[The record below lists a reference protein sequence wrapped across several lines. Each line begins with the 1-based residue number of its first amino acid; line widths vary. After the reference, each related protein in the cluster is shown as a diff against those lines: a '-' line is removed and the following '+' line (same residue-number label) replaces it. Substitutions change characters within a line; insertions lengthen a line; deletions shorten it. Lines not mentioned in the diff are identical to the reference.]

1 MIAVKWD
8 RSNGVFYQWH
18 KICIDHF
25 FIHEAFARYSHKY
38 KRAPTAIIIHNTH
51 ESRMGN
57 FFYSFE
63 IPTMVRKNCLRLKK
77 LERGGKGDIRFTVF
91 FFAYFD
97 YVWFGLVLGFISCFH
112 FEWVLYEHWVSECV
126 CMCECFCSRCM
137 TISFVVVTIFSSFFA
152 RFIGSVA
159 L

>member
-91 FFAYFD
+91 FSLILIM
-97 YVWFGLVLGFISCFH
+97 FGLVWFWVLFLVFTLNEYYMSI
-112 FEWVLYEHWVSECV
+112 EWVCV